1 LQIVA
6 RRRGGAR
13 YSAPFGSPVRGSLPP
28 RFAHTE
34 TLVIKHSPSRLATIA
49 TLGSLGLA
57 LLAAPL
63 MAAAQTAPAKPAAKP
78 AAKKPAKPAAKPVA
92 KKPAPAPLPDATP
105 EQLSAAQLVYYGH
118 YECEFKQVI
127 DIASNSKNA
136 GYVDVKHGKADYLM
150 KPVLSSTGA
159 VRLEDVKGE
168 TLMVQIANKSMLMN
182 VKAGHRIVDECVSPQ
197 QRELTLAAA
206 RAKEAAAA
214 ASAAQPAS
222 APASSQPPTSAP
234 GEPASAPMASR

>member
-1 LQIVA
+1 VRA
-6 RRRGGAR
+6 SEAGAR
-13 YSAPFGSPVRGSLPP
+13 LALPL

-34 TLVIKHSPSRLATIA
+34 TLVIKHFPPRLATIA
-49 TLGSLGLA
+49 TIGSLGLA

-63 MAAAQTAPAKPAAKP
+63 MAAAQSAPAKPAAKP
-78 AAKKPAKPAAKPVA
+78 AAKKPAKAAAKPAAK
-92 KKPAPAPLPDATP
+92 KPPPAAPLPEATP

-206 RAKEAAAA
+206 RAKEAEAA
-214 ASAAQPAS
+214 ASAARPAS

>member
-1 LQIVA
+1 
-6 RRRGGAR
+6 
-13 YSAPFGSPVRGSLPP
+13 VRASEAGVRLALPP

-34 TLVIKHSPSRLATIA
+34 TLVIKHFPPRLATIA
-49 TLGSLGLA
+49 TIGSLGLA
-57 LLAAPL
+57 LLGAPL
-63 MAAAQTAPAKPAAKP
+63 MAAAQTAPAKPAAKKPAKAAAKP
-78 AAKKPAKPAAKPVA
+78 AAKKPPPA
-92 KKPAPAPLPDATP
+92 APLPEATP

-159 VRLEDVKGE
+159 VRLEDVKGD

-206 RAKEAAAA
+206 RAKEAEAA
-214 ASAAQPAS
+214 ASAARPAS
-222 APASSQPPTSAP
+222 APASSPPPTSAP